1 MSALGS
7 IFTKH
12 IFCVAKASLKRMF
25 DLRHGAIKE
34 RVKFCLHVVPNLRWC
49 RVMKHLAWPLS
60 TMTSEM
66 LLKTENNK
74 TLTNTQTKANTQ
86 IAWLWEGIL
95 PTFDGS
101 RSGKKKICS
110 ELHLVVNPLPC
121 VWFSKSKF
129 IFTALFWVKPVHGVR
144 IKSWLLKT
152 GLSDFLSP
160 FFFVL
165 RDKQKVKDQEA
176 ERMAGGEYAGLACGT
191 LVSHIKHISSH

>member
-1 MSALGS
+1 MKAWAKMSALGS
-7 IFTKH
+7 VFTKH
-12 IFCVAKASLKRMF
+12 IFCVAKPSLKRMF

-34 RVKFCLHVVPNLRWC
+34 RVKFCLHVVPNLRWS

-101 RSGKKKICS
+101 RSEKKSMLWTSPCCKPSALCLIFKVQIHFYSSLLSKTCS
-110 ELHLVVNPLPC
+110 WSENKE
-121 VWFSKSKF
+121 S
-129 IFTALFWVKPVHGVR
+129 G
-144 IKSWLLKT
+144 LLKT
-152 GLSDFLSP
+152 VLSDFLSP
-160 FFFVL
+160 FSFVL
-165 RDKQKVKDQEA
+165 RDQQKVKDQEA
-176 ERMAGGEYAGLACGT
+176 ERMAWCGCADLACGT
-191 LVSHIKHISSH
+191 AVSH